1 MSFIFTNGRDV
12 KVFGKVPDWFLYQ
25 ANGKSF
31 EENYIDVVRQAQIQS
46 ALEQDIQRY
55 REKREEEVE
64 REIKIQVEE
73 NLPPFIEQQL
83 DELFERMQLD

>member
-1 MSFIFTNGRDV
+1 MAFIFTNGTDV
-12 KVFGKVPDWFLYQ
+12 KVFGKVPDWFIYQ

-31 EENYIDVVRQAQIQS
+31 EENYIDIVRQAQIQS

-64 REIKIQVEE
+64 HDIEMQV
-73 NLPPFIEQQL
+73 EQQL
-83 DELFERMQLD
+83 PQFIETTLDELLDKMGLT